1 MSIYFRGQPMHDFN
15 HLLHCT
21 NEPNVSIPQLANLLI
36 ERTTQ
41 ASWVIVFKALIT
53 VHHLMCYGNERFTQ
67 YLASSNCSFQL
78 SNFLDKNGYEMSTS
92 IRRYSK
98 YLNEKALS
106 YRTVAFDFC
115 KVKRGKE
122 DGMLRTMD
130 ADKLLKTVPVLQ
142 SQIDNLLDFDF
153 ATKIDNADSS
163 DNADNSSPCSANELS
178 NGVISSSFMLLFR
191 DLIRLFACYNDGVI
205 NLLEKYFDM
214 NKKNCRDALDLYKK
228 FLIRMDRVAE
238 FLKVAESVGIDKGD
252 IPDLAKAP
260 SSLLDALE
268 AHLENLEGKKGS
280 NSSSHLVS
288 LKSAVTAF
296 SNTSSA
302 FGSASTGGGTAGSTL
317 NSSSSVNGVKVEDN
331 LKKMALEEE
340 KAVLEQ
346 HKYSFE
352 FLNLE
357 NDIPLP
363 FEICATQE
371 TQYLRSIWERR
382 LKELQTNPS
391 KSTNPFLS
399 SPVAE
404 PYNASTP
411 VATQHIDLLDA
422 GSPTIAVAE
431 SKAIDDLLCLSGNPF
446 AESVLSAPNQQPTQP
461 TGVSWNTNGFVGAS
475 SANNTSNDA
484 FINDNAFAAA
494 FGDTNPVTSA
504 TTPPPSSP
512 AAVTPAPL
520 TPTAV
525 TASQSFE
532 VSTVTTTTLN
542 VTAEPLRPRSVSP
555 SPTHPMEPV
564 MKGAGTTPILT
575 HAPEPEFGEMTPLS
589 EEQPKIESQPVVDL
603 FGIVEPADA
612 TPASKPSPFGSN
624 FQPKLMSPVKTEVQR
639 NQPTDLFSAMSEPE
653 NTATMPSSTAV
664 DFAGFDL
671 MNAIDSN
678 TSMQSSQPP
687 ASRFSAF
694 DDLNSSMISAM
705 SPTPMQ
711 SSPMGSGASTPAKPP
726 SFPPTGFDAFGDIL
740 MPQSS
745 GMGAAT
751 RSSPNTAIKTTA
763 SMQSSTK
770 VMTGDLDSSL
780 ASLVQNLD
788 MNDPRSK
795 TNRLWSNSPKNTTKT
810 GGANWSAAP
819 GSIPAATGPVSGW
832 PNQTNPYMAIQGT
845 HKFKSNEEMMN
856 KSCWVPA
863 SMENDMFVFNAY
875 DKLKGSFILFLTKM
889 AQIQPFQFEPEYA
902 TDEEEEESLSSSQS
916 SSEDDH
922 GASPRP
928 MAPGMMSGMPG
939 QIPGQIPPQPGGM
952 YYQGMA
958 GTPRSGAPATNP
970 SQKKNTVDPFGNL

>member
-1 MSIYFRGQPMHDFN
+1 MLKKSALQTPTSPLN
-15 HLLHCT
+15 LLHCT

-252 IPDLAKAP
+252 IPDLAKLIKNSGAIMMFGLSNAP

-346 HKYSFE
+346 HK
-352 FLNLE
+352 
-357 NDIPLP
+357 
-363 FEICATQE
+363 
-371 TQYLRSIWERR
+371 ERR

-726 SFPPTGFDAFGDIL
+726 SFPPTGILGTVNPSGFNFPTASDSWVCFDAFGDIL

-832 PNQTNPYMAIQGT
+832 PNQTNPYM
-845 HKFKSNEEMMN
+845 
-856 KSCWVPA
+856 
-863 SMENDMFVFNAY
+863 
-875 DKLKGSFILFLTKM
+875 
-889 AQIQPFQFEPEYA
+889 FEPEYA

>member
-346 HKYSFE
+346 HK
-352 FLNLE
+352 
-357 NDIPLP
+357 
-363 FEICATQE
+363 
-371 TQYLRSIWERR
+371 ERR

-832 PNQTNPYMAIQGT
+832 PNQTNPYMKAT
-845 HKFKSNEEMMN
+845 RLL
-856 KSCWVPA
+856 A
-863 SMENDMFVFNAY
+863 
-875 DKLKGSFILFLTKM
+875 FILFLTKM

>member
-280 NSSSHLVS
+280 NSSS

-346 HKYSFE
+346 HK
-352 FLNLE
+352 
-357 NDIPLP
+357 
-363 FEICATQE
+363 
-371 TQYLRSIWERR
+371 ERR

-832 PNQTNPYMAIQGT
+832 PNQTNPYMKAT
-845 HKFKSNEEMMN
+845 RLL
-856 KSCWVPA
+856 A
-863 SMENDMFVFNAY
+863 
-875 DKLKGSFILFLTKM
+875 FILFLTKM